1 MIPIVSFLSLRGK
14 CRKCG
19 SIIPWRVLLVEI
31 LTAVLFAFLW
41 WYYGP
46 GITLAIAMI
55 YTCILL
61 VVTFIDLEHGLI
73 LNKVIYPSIGIAL
86 VLSFFWPGTGV
97 ISGLIGGAVGLAV
110 IVLIILAF
118 RGGMG
123 WGDSKLAAFIG
134 LAVGFPG
141 VLLALLMAVVSGG
154 FIAAV
159 LLVTK
164 KKGRKD
170 AIPFGPFLAGGA
182 LVTLVAGPA
191 ILDWYGRLMAG

>member
-1 MIPIVSFLSLRGK
+1 MIPIFSFLWLRGK

-19 SIIPWRVLLVEI
+19 SVIPWRVLLVEI
-31 LTAVLFAFLW
+31 LTAALFAFLW
-41 WYYGP
+41 WYFGP
-46 GITLAIAMI
+46 GLPLAIATI

-61 VVTFIDLEHGLI
+61 VVAFIDLEHGLI

-97 ISGLIGGAVGLAV
+97 ISGLIGGAVGLAI

-141 VLLALLMAVVSGG
+141 VLLALLIAVVSGG
-154 FIAAV
+154 IVAAV

-164 KKGRKD
+164 RKGRKD

-182 LVTLVAGPA
+182 LVTIVAGPA
-191 ILDWYGRLMAG
+191 ILDWYGRMMAG